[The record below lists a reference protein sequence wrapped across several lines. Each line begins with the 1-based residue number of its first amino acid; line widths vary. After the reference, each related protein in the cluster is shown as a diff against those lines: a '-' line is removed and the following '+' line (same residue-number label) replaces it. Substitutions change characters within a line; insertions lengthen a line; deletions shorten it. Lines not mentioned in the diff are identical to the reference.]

1 MNERALTHEDMFIQL
16 LESMNSLTQEIKDK
30 NKQLKKDKDYD
41 SITQLHKTKV
51 IIRRWFFDQGGL
63 LL

>member
-1 MNERALTHEDMFIQL
+1 MNKRALTHEDIFIEL
-16 LESMNSLTQEIKDK
+16 LESMNSLTKEIREK

-41 SITQLHKTKV
+41 EITQLHKTKV